1 MKTKLLFFYTIIF
14 ISLINS
20 TILVDDELENELIIC
35 NKYTCP
41 KSRGACNERNEC
53 ICLKGYDTIDDLSKG
68 DFYCNYKKK
77 SKLITF
83 LLEFVLGFGAGHFYI
98 GNINLGTVK
107 MIYTSLACLLFC
119 QYNSIKKIT
128 EIKRIAVP
136 LERILI
142 LGWVVWQIVDGLLI
156 YFGYYKDGNGYELR
170 GW

>member
-1 MKTKLLFFYTIIF
+1 MKKKFLFFFI
-14 ISLINS
+14 ISLSLFSS
-20 TILVDDELENELIIC
+20 TILNDEEFENELIIC

-41 KSRGACNERNEC
+41 KSRGACNDRNEC
-53 ICLKGYDTIDDLSKG
+53 ICLRGYDTIDDLSKG

-98 GNINLGTVK
+98 GNINLGTAK

-142 LGWVVWQIVDGLLI
+142 LGWVVWQIIDGLLI
-156 YFGYYKDGNGYELR
+156 FFGYYKDGNGYELR